1 VNVDLKKPW
10 RVLVFLFAVLLLPN
24 AAGFAAEP
32 LVSSLAVEGNNHVVA
47 EHILGVVATRVG
59 EPLSREQLQS
69 DVEAIYNLGFFSFVD
84 INLQNIAG
92 GVGVTYI
99 VKENPV
105 VEQIT
110 FSGNNIYKDEELMK
124 VVFTM
129 PGTVFNRV
137 FFRNDLDRIQ
147 EKYHKDGYVMVK
159 IADVVVEGGLIDVK
173 IVEPKVGNIIIQGN
187 KKTKTKVIAREIK
200 LKKGDPFNATILR
213 HSLNK
218 LQNKGFFE
226 DVNVG
231 FEPGDDP
238 EHETDIIVTVV
249 EQKTGSIGISMG
261 HGTSSG
267 WSGGITYT
275 DTNWRGLGHIA
286 ETGFELGDN
295 EQYWISY
302 TEPYMDADTYGWKVG
317 IYKRKWEDKYYYY
330 DNVKRLEY
338 NDDVQGIYFG
348 AGKKFRRDDR
358 FSWYLTFDWRDA
370 DFTNVQPVLPE
381 YKDYEKNLLKG
392 RVFSLTGT
400 LTRNNS
406 DPYLSYPKGDIID
419 LNVEH
424 ALEALGGDYGYT
436 KYWLQAR
443 YYTPFKGLG
452 DLIDT
457 QFGSEDNPAIF
468 AARMRIGFSSG
479 LMPTSSLYSLGGSN
493 TIRGYDSGTFEGT
506 EMFLGNAE
514 LRIPVDKAFGV
525 VVFYDTGNAWT
536 DEENRPYGSSAES
549 GSFSLSDLHSSWGF
563 GVRVKTPLGN
573 VRVDYATGDYESQT
587 HFGFGDMF

>member
-1 VNVDLKKPW
+1 M
-10 RVLVFLFAVLLLPN
+10 LPN

>member
-1 VNVDLKKPW
+1 MNVDLKKPW
-10 RVLVFLFAVLLLPN
+10 RVLVFLFAVLMLPN

>member
-1 VNVDLKKPW
+1 MNEHLKKTW
-10 RVLVFLFAVLLLPN
+10 RILLFLFVVLLLPN
-24 AAGFAAEP
+24 VAASAAEP
-32 LVSSLAVEGNNHVVA
+32 LVSALGVDGNDHVVA
-47 EHILGVVATRVG
+47 EHILGVVGTRVG

-84 INLQNIAG
+84 INLQSITG

-99 VKENPV
+99 VRENPV

-110 FSGNNIYKDEELMK
+110 FSGNNIYKDEDLLK

-187 KKTKTKVIAREIK
+187 RKTKTKVIAREIK

-218 LQNKGFFE
+218 LQGKGFFE

-231 FEPGDDP
+231 FEPGEDP
-238 EHETDIIVTVV
+238 ENETDIIVTVV
-249 EQKTGSIGISMG
+249 EQKTGSLGVSIG

-358 FSWYLTFDWRDA
+358 YSWYLTVDWRDA
-370 DFTNVQPVLPE
+370 DFANVRPVLPE
-381 YKDYEKNLLKG
+381 YKDYEKNLFKG
-392 RVFSLTGT
+392 KVFSLTGT
-400 LTRNNS
+400 VSRNNT
-406 DPYLSYPKGDIID
+406 DPYLSYLKGDILD

-424 ALEALGGDYGYT
+424 ALEALGGDYSYT

-452 DLIDT
+452 DLFDA
-457 QFGSEDNPAIF
+457 QLGSEDNPAIF

-479 LMPTSSLYSLGGSN
+479 LMPTSSLYSLGGAN
-493 TIRGYDSGTFEGT
+493 TIRGYESGTFEGT
-506 EMFLGNAE
+506 EMFLANAE

-525 VVFYDTGNAWT
+525 VVFYDTGNAWI
-536 DEENRPYGSSAES
+536 DEENRPYGSSAKS

-563 GVRVKTPLGN
+563 GIRVKTPLGN
-573 VRVDYATGDYESQT
+573 IRVDHATGDEESQT
-587 HFGFGDMF
+587 HFGFGEMF

>member
-1 VNVDLKKPW
+1 
-10 RVLVFLFAVLLLPN
+10 
-24 AAGFAAEP
+24 
-32 LVSSLAVEGNNHVVA
+32 
-47 EHILGVVATRVG
+47 
-59 EPLSREQLQS
+59 
-69 DVEAIYNLGFFSFVD
+69 VD

-110 FSGNNIYKDEELMK
+110 FSGNNIYKDEDLLK

>member
-1 VNVDLKKPW
+1 MNVDLKKPW